1 LPAIGPGSTASV
13 GNPAINSPAINIPAI
28 ENGNGSTP
36 LSAEGQSD
44 PSDFRKTQAAKAAR
58 VVGSFDHPVLP
69 MPPVNVYTPSNRPKT
84 ELFERRN
91 VPYSPIST
99 FCHAM
104 QSQ

>member
-1 LPAIGPGSTASV
+1 LPVIGPGTTASV
-13 GNPAINSPAINIPAI
+13 GNPALNSPAINLPVI
-28 ENGNGSTP
+28 ENGNGYAP
-36 LSAEGQSD
+36 LSAEGKSD
-44 PSDFRKTQAAKAAR
+44 PSDFRKTQAAKATR

-69 MPPVNVYTPSNRPKT
+69 MPPVNAHTSLDRRNT

-91 VPYSPIST
+91 APYFPILT